1 MTQIDY
7 YRIKN
12 KTRLNVFKKIRKYQK
27 SIDFMISK
35 LSFQRMIRKILFE
48 IIDQNVEMR
57 IQTNVLKTL
66 QKTIEIYV
74 IDIFENKYSF

>member
-1 MTQIDY
+1 MNAL
-7 YRIKN
+7 KE
-12 KTRLNVFKKIRKYQK
+12 IRKYQR

-66 QKTIEIYV
+66 QKAIEIYV
-74 IDIFENKYSF
+74 TDIFENKYFS

>member
-1 MTQIDY
+1 M
-7 YRIKN
+7 
-12 KTRLNVFKKIRKYQK
+12 NVFKEIRKYQK

-35 LSFQRMIRKILFE
+35 LSFQRIIREILFE